1 MAIPPPPALT
11 TKQVSFL
18 RSRAHKL
25 DAQVK
30 LGKAGDTDGLR
41 RELALALER
50 YELVKVRMG
59 KHVEVDAAALAGE
72 LGAAIVQKLG
82 HVVVL
87 YRPAK
92 EPKLELPE

>member
-1 MAIPPPPALT
+1 MAAPPALT

-25 DAQVK
+25 EPQVK
-30 LGKAGDTDGLR
+30 LGKAGDTEGLR
-41 RELALALER
+41 KELNLALNR
-50 YELVKVRMG
+50 FELVKVRMG
-59 KHVEVDAAALAGE
+59 KHVEVDPQALAGE
-72 LGAAIVQKLG
+72 LGAAVVQKLG